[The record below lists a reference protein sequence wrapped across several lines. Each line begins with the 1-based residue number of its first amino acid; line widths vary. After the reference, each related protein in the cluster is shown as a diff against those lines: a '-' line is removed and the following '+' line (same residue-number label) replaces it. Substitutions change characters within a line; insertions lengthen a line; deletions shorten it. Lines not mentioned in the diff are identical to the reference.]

1 MFLPFQQRTFPKSSP
16 KDIEKSSPTSDT
28 LRSPIYKKMTVLN
41 IGLCPAKQI
50 RIVKNVVE
58 NERTKNYT
66 LTPSLSSLVSNLH

>member
-1 MFLPFQQRTFPKSSP
+1 G
-16 KDIEKSSPTSDT
+16 IEKSSPTSDT

-41 IGLCPAKQI
+41 SGLCPAKQI